1 MYEIEY
7 KGEKIPYTL
16 IKSRIKNMYIHI
28 KDGNVIVKAP
38 NRLKEKYIHDF
49 VNRKAKWIYEKL
61 KESKAK
67 TKIQEKIEQEDME
80 RLSKIVEES
89 VKKYTIKLGVVPKKV
104 RIKDIKYAWGSC
116 SSKRNISINMHLAKK
131 EEKVIEYVVL
141 HEMCHLLYMDHSK
154 DFWELVEKF
163 MPKYKEYRRKLKS
176 TN

>member
-1 MYEIEY
+1 MYEVEY

-16 IKSRIKNMYIHI
+16 IKSKIKNMYIHI

-67 TKIQEKIEQEDME
+67 PAIQEKLEQEDKE
-80 RLSKIVEES
+80 KLYKIVEES
-89 VKKYTIKLGVVPKKV
+89 VKKYSIKLGVAPKKV

-116 SSKRNISINMHLAKK
+116 SSKKNISINVQLAKK
-131 EEKVIEYVVL
+131 EEKAIEYVVL
-141 HEMCHLLYMDHSK
+141 HEMCHLLYMNHSK
-154 DFWELVEKF
+154 DFWKLVEKC
-163 MPKYKEYRRKLKS
+163 MPRYKEYKKMLS
-176 TN
+176 I

>member
-7 KGEKIPYTL
+7 NGEKIPYTL
-16 IKSRIKNMYIHI
+16 IKAKIKNMYIHI

-49 VNRKAKWIYEKL
+49 VNRKAKWIYEKM
-61 KESKAK
+61 KEDKAK
-67 TKIQEKIEQEDME
+67 TKIQEEIEQKDIE

-89 VKKYTIKLGVVPKKV
+89 VKKYSITLGVAPKKV

-116 SSKRNISINMHLAKK
+116 SSKRNISINMQLAKK

-141 HEMCHLLYMDHSK
+141 HEMCHLLYMNHSK
-154 DFWELVEKF
+154 DFWKLVERY
-163 MPKYKEYRRKLKS
+163 MPRYKEYKKMLS
-176 TN
+176 I